1 MNIFKS
7 IVIFNLTSFL
17 LAVCPSGFY
26 EDDCG
31 NCWLPYCYDYVSHNV
46 SYDTLES
53 SCNAPTEMWVIPGDE
68 GDPFFNNYCDS
79 CPEGFT
85 PDNCGHCWQ
94 GYCYTLFADPPHT
107 VFWDLSE
114 TECIDAGYGFYPPG
128 SSDGDPYFGYNCEGC
143 PDGEIEDD
151 CGVCN
156 TGEDSPYW
164 NMTCG
169 DCNGDANGYAMVDD
183 CGDCQLAYC
192 YDYITHES
200 NFDTPCDGATEV
212 LVMPDSPSNPLWNSG
227 CDPNACPDDQVED
240 CAGVCGGFAM
250 VDDCGVCS
258 DNYYCYDYVTH
269 QTNTDFPCDGPTE
282 MMVMPDS
289 DYNSDWNASCTDCAG
304 EVNGFAMVDDCGD
317 CQSAYC
323 YDYVTHQTNTDFPCD
338 GPTEMM
344 VMPDDPS
351 NPYWNSECSGCT
363 PGDVTNDGSIDV
375 LDVVAI
381 VGYVLGNNP
390 LDPDV
395 IDCADYIQDGSVD
408 VLDVVAIVNI
418 IIDGRITSSATDANL
433 IINNNKATLHANGF
447 IGAVQMTISHEN
459 SFSINLT
466 NKAMVADY
474 NTNGNSTT
482 LIIVAPESEELFST
496 SSNFTIDEIIVVNEE
511 SYIPVDMPSEFM
523 VSKAYPNP
531 FNPSTSISIN
541 MPSSDFVNISVYNL
555 MGQKVAN
562 LYNGSMAAG
571 SHNITW
577 NASNMTSGMYFIR
590 AELKSEVSI
599 QRVSLVK

>member
-1 MNIFKS
+1 MNLLKS
-7 IVIFNLTSFL
+7 ILILNLSGFL
-17 LAVCPSGFY
+17 LAVCPTGFY

-46 SYDTLES
+46 SYDSSES
-53 SCNAPTEMWVIPGDE
+53 SCNGPTEMWVIPGDE

-114 TECIDAGYGFYPPG
+114 AECIDAGYGFYAPG

-282 MMVMPDS
+282 MMVMPD
-289 DYNSDWNASCTDCAG
+289 
-304 EVNGFAMVDDCGD
+304 
-317 CQSAYC
+317 
-323 YDYVTHQTNTDFPCD
+323 
-338 GPTEMM
+338 
-344 VMPDDPS
+344 DPS

-363 PGDVTNDGSIDV
+363 PGDVINDGSIDV

-381 VGYVLGNNP
+381 VSYILGNNP

-395 IDCADYIQDGSVD
+395 IDCADYVQDGSVD

-418 IIDGRITSSATDANL
+418 IIDGRITSSATEANL
-433 IINNNKATLHANGF
+433 NINDNKVTLHADGF
-447 IGAVQMTISHEN
+447 IGAVQMTISHDSN
-459 SFSINLT
+459 FSVNLT

-474 NTNGNSTT
+474 NTNGNSTS
-482 LIIVAPESEELFST
+482 LIIVAPDSEELFST
-496 SSNFTIDEIIVVNEE
+496 SGNFIIEEIIVANEE

-531 FNPSTSISIN
+531 FNPSTSVSIYVPTN
-541 MPSSDFVNISVYNL
+541 DFVNVSVYNI
-555 MGQKVAN
+555 MGQKVAT

-571 SHNITW
+571 NHIIRW

-590 AELKSEVSI
+590 AESKSDASI